1 MWKYFFKILWENYSN
16 IEYLGLIIA
25 ISIEI
30 FYFNKFK
37 NRTIV
42 LTLNLA
48 AEIIFSIFNDVIV
61 EFNLISIKMKCSQV
75 LLLN

>member
-1 MWKYFFKILWENYSN
+1 MWKYFFQILWENYSN
-16 IEYLGLIIA
+16 IEYLRLTIA
-25 ISIEI
+25 ISIEF

-61 EFNLISIKMKCSQV
+61 EFN
-75 LLLN
+75 

>member
-1 MWKYFFKILWENYSN
+1 MWKYFFQILWENYSN